1 MVNISNKG
9 FSNGFD
15 SKVER
20 NLFKII
26 VNSPG
31 PGQYSF

>member
-1 MVNISNKG
+1 MNHVFISNKG

-20 NLFKII
+20 NIFKIN

-31 PGQYSF
+31 PG